1 MCIYV
6 VGGYICLCAYM
17 LMVVIYVMCIYVVGD
32 YMCMC
37 IYVVGE
43 LLLHAIGGEFWC
55 EHVLDYVG
63 VNLWNSYEICFVVV
77 ES

>member
-1 MCIYV
+1 MS
-6 VGGYICLCAYM
+6 
-17 LMVVIYVMCIYVVGD
+17 
-32 YMCMC
+32 MC

-63 VNLWNSYEICFVVV
+63 VNLWNSYAICFVVV